1 MLNKSI
7 QSLLRSDKDFINLGK
22 SVGIIRIDKEKNRE
36 DTVDE

>member
-22 SVGIIRIDKEKNRE
+22 SVGIRIDKEKNRE
-36 DTVDE
+36 DAVDE